1 MSSRRRAAIGLS
13 AAGVLIGAFGLA
25 FVIRLI
31 VREWDSISETIAE
44 GDPLLLVA
52 SVACGLAGMT
62 WIGLQWGRALRLSGR
77 DRTRQPT
84 PVRFL
89 PWYFVGQL
97 GKYVPGG
104 LWPVLG
110 RSELAVRGG
119 VARST
124 AYPSVAISLLTTY
137 LGALVLVAVVA
148 PFAVASGAGAS
159 RLWVLLLLPVG
170 ALCLHPVVLD
180 RMVRL
185 AERLLARG
193 AGFVVPTWGSTV
205 GLIVRH
211 VPAWVGISA
220 ATWLVAEALL
230 PEPPILAIFLA
241 TPLSWFVGFVAIPVP
256 GGVGVREA
264 TFVGVLAGSLGSAD
278 AAAVALASRLVFVAV
293 DLLGAGAS
301 TLVARWSSGRR
312 SLPEDGDL
320 LAP

>member
-1 MSSRRRAAIGLS
+1 MTSRRRTAIALS
-13 AAGVLIGAFGLA
+13 ALGTLIGTLGLV
-25 FVIRLI
+25 FVIRL
-31 VREWDSISETIAE
+31 VVNEWDSISETVGE
-44 GDPLLLVA
+44 GDPLMLVA
-52 SVACGLAGMT
+52 SLVAGLAAMT
-62 WIGLQWGRALRLSGR
+62 WIGLQWGRALRLSGLPLSVR
-77 DRTRQPT
+77 LR

-119 VARST
+119 VVRSV

-137 LGALVLVAVVA
+137 LGALVLVAAVA
-148 PFAVASGAGAS
+148 PFAVARGAGAS
-159 RLWVLLLLPVG
+159 RLWVLLLLPTG
-170 ALCLHPVVLD
+170 AVCLHPAVLD

-185 AERLLARG
+185 AERVLARG
-193 AGFVVPTWGSTV
+193 AGFVAPTWGSTV

-211 VPAWVGISA
+211 VPAWIGISA

-230 PEPPILAIFLA
+230 PDPPILAIFLA

-293 DLLGAGAS
+293 DLLGAGGS
-301 TLVARWSSGRR
+301 TVLARLVPSRTG
-312 SLPEDGDL
+312 LPED
-320 LAP
+320 